1 VIDESKDFVDEFST
15 SIIGFLDGSLRSA
28 STICYSFSVLMMTK
42 RAMAKA
48 KSAVLSSLA
57 ELPVHILGA
66 GAMGMLC
73 AASIKCAF
81 PSYPVKLI
89 LRDTESNRRIKMRS
103 VCLQQT
109 FDTETMKMSSSS
121 PPSQSPINSNKL
133 RQRGPRVVHIP
144 CETTVGKQL
153 NHKRDIAH
161 LLVTTKA
168 GSAVPAL
175 TSVEHRL
182 CTDPPCTIVLL
193 CNGALAVADEWR
205 EHQQRRQ
212 VTSTSCTNTT
222 LQPTVPKDP
231 FFPQLL
237 FGISTHGVYRE
248 TTEHEQ
254 EEDDLYHIVHAGYGS
269 TILEGS
275 PELATLLDHSGL
287 NCTLIPSRTDHD
299 CHDDYMKWLLWKKLA
314 VNCVINP
321 LSAIHNCVNG
331 DIVRLNGFHD
341 HYYPA
346 LLSELANVFVQTLK
360 HSNSSAINTELSV
373 EYVQEEFRNA
383 VDDVVRDTARNR
395 SSMLQD
401 VAAGRSTEVDYLSG
415 YVVRTGAALGVPT
428 PVNAELWSA
437 VQSLSSQR

>member
-1 VIDESKDFVDEFST
+1 
-15 SIIGFLDGSLRSA
+15 
-28 STICYSFSVLMMTK
+28 MTK
-42 RAMAKA
+42 AA
-48 KSAVLSSLA
+48 SAVLSLA

-109 FDTETMKMSSSS
+109 FDKETVTMASSS
-121 PPSQSPINSNKL
+121 PPSQSPVNSIKQ

-153 NHKRDIAH
+153 HKRDITH
-161 LLVTTKA
+161 LIVTTKA

-182 CTDPPCTIVLL
+182 YTDFPCTVVLL

-205 EHQQRRQ
+205 ERQQRRPH
-212 VTSTSCTNTT
+212 TETCSITNKTT
-222 LQPTVPKDP
+222 LQPTVSNNPS
-231 FFPQLL
+231 FPQLL

-254 EEDDLYHIVHAGYGS
+254 EEDDLHHIVHAGYGS

-275 PELATLLDHSGL
+275 PELAALLDHSGL
-287 NCTLIPSRTDHD
+287 NCTLIPSRTDDD

-321 LSAIHNCVNG
+321 LTAIHNCVNG

-341 HYYPA
+341 YYYPA
-346 LLSELANVFVQTLK
+346 LLSELANVYVQTLK
-360 HSNSSAINTELSV
+360 HSNSSATDTARHLDRSPPALSV
-373 EYVQEEFRNA
+373 EHVQAEFRKA
-383 VDDVVRDTARNR
+383 VDVVIRDTARNR

-428 PVNAELWSA
+428 PVNSELWSA